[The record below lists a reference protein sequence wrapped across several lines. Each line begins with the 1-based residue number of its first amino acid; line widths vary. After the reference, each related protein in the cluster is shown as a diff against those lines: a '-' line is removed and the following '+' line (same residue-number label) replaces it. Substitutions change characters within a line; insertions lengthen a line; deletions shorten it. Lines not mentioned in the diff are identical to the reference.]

1 MDPMDY
7 LFHQVWG
14 DLICQMDPMHYLLH
28 QVGGRGEGGGDMI
41 CQMHPMDFFCLT
53 RSGCVLF
60 VRCILW
66 NIFCFYRLG
75 RCVVCHICMS
85 HVLFFVSPGWQ
96 MCGLSDMYVPCIV
109 FRFTRLT
116 DVWFVR
122 YVCPMYCF
130 SFHQIDRCVVCQI
143 CMSHVLFFV
152 PPGRQMCGLSDMYV
166 PCIVFC
172 FTRSAGVPRQVP
184 CQDGAVSLPVRHG
197 SALHLPPP
205 RGWRNAIF
213 PRHSGSDT

>member
-1 MDPMDY
+1 MPDGSHA
-7 LFHQVWG
+7 LFA
-14 DLICQMDPMHYLLH
+14 PP
-28 QVGGRGEGGGDMI
+28 GRGDMI
-41 CQMHPMDFFCLT
+41 CQNHPMDF
-53 RSGCVLF
+53 VLSNK
-60 VRCILW
+60 VRM
-66 NIFCFYRLG
+66 R
-75 RCVVCHICMS
+75 VICQRYIMEYF
-85 HVLFFVSPGWQ
+85 LFLPGWQ

-172 FTRSAGVPRQVP
+172 FTRSAGVPRRVP
-184 CQDGAVSLPVRHG
+184 RQDGAVSLPVRHG